1 MAKKTPEQMEAEAK
15 KLLEE
20 AKKVREQRFTEF
32 GKEVKK
38 ALDEGKDLSFIK
50 EKAKEFFA

>member
-15 KLLEE
+15 KLLEN
-20 AKKVREQRFTEF
+20 ARKLKEQRYTEF

-38 ALDEGKDLSFIK
+38 ALDDGKDLAFII
-50 EKAKEFFA
+50 EKAKEIFA